1 MAAGGGRRWR
11 GGLRRWRR
19 CSGSPRRTCGCWN
32 GSAGS
37 CRTPPTS
44 WARRSPWRWATRS
57 SSSGTGRGPCGAG
70 RLRAGGGAAAGYRPR
85 PGGAAVH
92 RAAQRPAVPG
102 DGDRPGRPA
111 VPGRRLGGCRAAGA
125 AAHQRARCLPG
136 GVGDRERGRRPYP
149 TRRVRL
155 RGGGAGW
162 RWWAAR
168 RAGRR
173 WRGRW
178 PGPAGRRCRRRPGG
192 GGRGAAGG
200 RGHAAAGRSR
210 PAGPAPTP
218 RAPPAL
224 RHLGNRPRRWPCGG
238 RGGGGR
244 GCRHYGRAW
253 PVSPGDGRLP
263 HRRPCRLGQALPR
276 GAGSPCPAAVVAL
289 AVCSGEA
296 ARLALAGRR
305 ACRGACG
312 GGACRLR
319 ARRGGHAWLVG
330 DHGRR
335 RPSAGGGPV
344 GRRDPGPGHRA
355 GPAGLERTPG
365 QGRVGQVRPGGPGR
379 LPALG
384 RVRAGAGLPAGRD
397 GPIPACLLLRAGPGD
412 QGPGRGRHGAP
423 VDPCL
428 AAPADA
434 WAGGGAGPDRGGA
447 GRAAG
452 RLSAAARPAGPSRGA
467 GRASGTRPRHATAGD
482 LTLGGHVG
490 PVLVGLTIRP
500 CTPGRNDLLVYL
512 LPAGGELAA
521 ARISTAVAVDGHPVQ
536 VEACGPSCRRGAAPL
551 APGAQVQI
559 ALAGQ
564 ARGAG
569 VVAFRLP
576 LLPAPDGR
584 ALLGRMQAR
593 MHHLATLGYT
603 EVLSS
608 GFAGAPLRSSY
619 QQQAPDRLRVQTS
632 AGSKTV
638 WEGTTMYLQRQP
650 GEGWIA
656 QPDSAPYTVP
666 SFVWDY
672 LPTRLL
678 DPRIVGAAQVD
689 GVATKILAFFG
700 PSDSAPIWF
709 RLWVDPDGLVRRA
722 EMRAAG
728 HFMDQR
734 YDHFDAPLAIEAP
747 SQTR

>member
-1 MAAGGGRRWR
+1 MAAGGWRRWR

-168 RAGRR
+168 RAGGR
-173 WRGRW
+173 WRT
-178 PGPAGRRCRRRPGG
+178 RRCWWPWACCCWSVSPGWTRAYPACAPGFASPWQSPSPLALRWSWRRRPRLPPLRPCMACQP
-192 GGRGAAGG
+192 RGWPATSPPAL
-200 RGHAAAGRSR
+200 
-210 PAGPAPTP
+210 PAGPGSPP
-218 RAPPAL
+218 RGWSGPQ
-224 RHLGNRPRRWPCGG
+224 
-238 RGGGGR
+238 
-244 GCRHYGRAW
+244 GRAVLARFA
-253 PVSPGDGRLP
+253 P
-263 HRRPCRLGQALPR
+263 
-276 GAGSPCPAAVVAL
+276 VAL
-289 AVCSGEA
+289 AAFLLSAGFGLVQAFQQVGTARSLLASSYGRVLGIKALAVAAMVPLSIRAWRRRPTLGPEA
-296 ARLALAGRR
+296 ALALTAVALAALLAAYPMRPARLARAEAQAGR
-305 ACRGACG
+305 
-312 GGACRLR
+312 
-319 ARRGGHAWLVG
+319 
-330 DHGRR
+330 
-335 RPSAGGGPV
+335 P
-344 GRRDPGPGHRA
+344 
-355 GPAGLERTPG
+355 
-365 QGRVGQVRPGGPGR
+365 
-379 LPALG
+379 
-384 RVRAGAGLPAGRD
+384 
-397 GPIPACLLLRAGPGD
+397 
-412 QGPGRGRHGAP
+412 AP
-423 VDPCL
+423 V
-428 AAPADA
+428 PAM
-434 WAGGGAGPDRGGA
+434 
-447 GRAAG
+447 
-452 RLSAAARPAGPSRGA
+452 
-467 GRASGTRPRHATAGD
+467 PRAGD

-490 PVLVGLTIRP
+490 PVLFGLTIRP
-500 CTPGRNDLLVYL
+500 GTPGRNDLLVYL

-576 LLPAPDGR
+576 LLPAPDGS
-584 ALLGRMQAR
+584 ALLARMQAR
-593 MHHLATLGYT
+593 MHHLTTLGYT

-638 WEGTTMYLQRQP
+638 WVGRTMYLQRHP

-689 GVATKILAFFG
+689 GVATNILAFFG